1 MNTKTV
7 LTTTFQALVCTF
19 VFAQSPNFSTSSKLI
34 ENSHTANGLSNV
46 GSKSNDIEKLFFG
59 DFNAKVEFLCEPS
72 FYGASGLR
80 IYRDSA
86 DHSYLLETKRITN
99 WEEVNELINEKYPPA
114 PAKIETTT
122 LEQWEQRRRENI
134 EQQAKIDAERLSS
147 YQIKRTIVPIGDTLT
162 SRLYATLVEAIGK
175 MENKKSPAS
184 SDGIIKIVKDGTSAT
199 FRCVVDNQLWT
210 LRCHMPDGDFE
221 RLSDIFMQIIADV
234 EADSFD
240 QAKYLELLDN

>member
-7 LTTTFQALVCTF
+7 LTTTVQALVCTF

-86 DHSYLLETKRITN
+86 GP
-99 WEEVNELINEKYPPA
+99 LIP
-114 PAKIETTT
+114 
-122 LEQWEQRRRENI
+122 
-134 EQQAKIDAERLSS
+134 S
-147 YQIKRTIVPIGDTLT
+147 
-162 SRLYATLVEAIGK
+162 
-175 MENKKSPAS
+175 
-184 SDGIIKIVKDGTSAT
+184 
-199 FRCVVDNQLWT
+199 
-210 LRCHMPDGDFE
+210 
-221 RLSDIFMQIIADV
+221 
-234 EADSFD
+234 
-240 QAKYLELLDN
+240 